1 MKDEQLKLI
10 RETQTTLF
18 YMRED
23 GVIITYPSENKN
35 IVSTAAIA
43 IENMKAIEDL
53 CPDHKRQMISYMNE
67 RKYSKEERRQYQET
81 ENVWLSELAL
91 IVDSPMKRMLGNFF
105 LGVNKVDVPTK
116 LFSSKED
123 AEKWLNNRKMNREK
137 RE

>member
-1 MKDEQLKLI
+1 
-10 RETQTTLF
+10 
-18 YMRED
+18 
-23 GVIITYPSENKN
+23 
-35 IVSTAAIA
+35 
-43 IENMKAIEDL
+43 MKAIEDL